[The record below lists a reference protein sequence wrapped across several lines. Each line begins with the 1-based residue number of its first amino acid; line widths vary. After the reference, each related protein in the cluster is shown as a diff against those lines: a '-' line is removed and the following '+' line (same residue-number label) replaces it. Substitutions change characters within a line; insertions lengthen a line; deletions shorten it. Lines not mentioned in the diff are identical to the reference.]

1 MSTPLAAPTATD
13 HALADLVLVRMILPS
28 KKPVGPTV
36 VRRDLSKLL
45 GTDLAA
51 GAFNDLR
58 TELAA
63 AGWLSSGN
71 RNTFTVTP
79 AGRARALEFLGV
91 AELPSR
97 VNWTAVVAKHLFPKA
112 AGLSA
117 DEAAKLNDGDKL
129 AALVLKRKYDLPAG
143 TGSTVSQALE
153 AIVCKRLGFARE
165 TTLNGLLSAVLSD
178 LVGSER
184 LTKET
189 LTKQVPLFETGL
201 TAATADA
208 GRRKLV
214 RDWLEGVR
222 PAPQPR
228 REEGTPAPEPFDL
241 AAFAATVQALAAKS
255 PPEHRFHDNKVFIS
269 ALWRATQDEPSFPRL
284 GLPEFKHR
292 LVEANAQDLLHL
304 SRADLVS
311 AMDPQLLAESE
322 TRYLNAAFHFVLVA
336 GDHP

>member
-1 MSTPLAAPTATD
+1 VSTPLAAPTATD
-13 HALADLVLVRMILPS
+13 NALADLVLVRMILPS
-28 KKPVGPTV
+28 KKPVGPLV
-36 VRRDLSKLL
+36 VRRDLGKLL
-45 GTDLAA
+45 GTDLPTA
-51 GAFNDLR
+51 AFNDLR

-63 AGWLSSGN
+63 AGFLSSGN
-71 RNTFTVTP
+71 RNTFTVTD

-97 VNWTAVVAKHLFPKA
+97 VNWSTVIAKYLFPRA

-117 DEAAKLNDGDKL
+117 DASAKLNDGDKL
-129 AALVLKRKYDLPAG
+129 AALVLKRKYDLPAD

-153 AIVCKRLGFARE
+153 AIVCKRLAFAHE
-165 TTLNGLLSAVLSD
+165 TTLNGLLTAVLSD

-201 TAATADA
+201 TAVTADA
-208 GRRKLV
+208 ARRKLV
-214 RDWLEGVR
+214 RDWLGGITR
-222 PAPQPR
+222 PLRSTPLPER
-228 REEGTPAPEPFDL
+228 PAPEPFDL
-241 AAFAATVQALAAKS
+241 AAFAATVRALAAKS
-255 PPEHRFHDNKVFIS
+255 PPDHRFHDNKVFIS

-292 LVEANAQDLLHL
+292 LVDANAQNLLHL

-311 AMDPQLLAESE
+311 AMDPHLLAESE
-322 TRYLNAAFHFVLVA
+322 TLYLNAAFHFVLVD